1 MITLYEISAEQQRLN
16 YLLEESGGELT
27 PEIQELLIINEGNF
41 LSKSENY
48 AKAILH
54 YKAVEQTI
62 KAEQERLDAFKKTA
76 QKTQE
81 KLREKLSEAMI
92 LFEKEKIEF
101 NTIKLSFRKSQSV
114 QIIDESKI
122 PNEFI
127 KVKTEID
134 KAGIKEAL
142 KSKSIPGAILQDN
155 LNLQIK

>member
-62 KAEQERLDAFKKTA
+62 KAEQERLDTFKKTA

-142 KSKSIPGAILQDN
+142 KSRSIPGAILQDN

>member
-81 KLREKLSEAMI
+81 RLKEKLSEAMI

-142 KSKSIPGAILQDN
+142 KSQSIPGAILQDN